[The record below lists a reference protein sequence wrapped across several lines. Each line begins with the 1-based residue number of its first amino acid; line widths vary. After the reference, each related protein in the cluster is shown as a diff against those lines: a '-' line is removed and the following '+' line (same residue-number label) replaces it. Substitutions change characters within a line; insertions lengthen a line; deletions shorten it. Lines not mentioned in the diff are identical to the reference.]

1 MIGKANIHLAPP
13 ARAAGSDQ
21 APPLDSS
28 LELVSATHLLRPPAG
43 TGGAIAT
50 DDCSRNLGMMAFL
63 YANLISLLLMLV
75 MTMHE
80 TSFPFPQRM
89 VPSRQASALSVL
101 CAGMSVSTAFG
112 VREGECVSV
121 WVRSK
126 QRSWCMRARVQA
138 LTCGHATGD
147 CGGEGEALCRSTRSR
162 FITFEAKTVANRC
175 LQDQARFHWPH
186 PARRQRFRAGFRKP
200 RRHRVAR
207 ALLLPQQSSPL
218 LWLLVR

>member
-80 TSFPFPQRM
+80 TSFPFPQRL

-126 QRSWCMRARVQA
+126 QRSWCMRARVQSFD
-138 LTCGHATGD
+138 L
-147 CGGEGEALCRSTRSR
+147 R
-162 FITFEAKTVANRC
+162 
-175 LQDQARFHWPH
+175 ARN
-186 PARRQRFRAGFRKP
+186 G
-200 RRHRVAR
+200 
-207 ALLLPQQSSPL
+207 
-218 LWLLVR
+218 